1 MKHYGA
7 GRSGNAGFSLVELMV
22 AMAVGLVVLLGA
34 GQLFTVISGQFR
46 DVQQLTMQQSTIQV
60 AADVLTRDIRRAG
73 SVRLHNDCGDED
85 TLLCLDGL
93 SNRQGVEGC
102 QNNPGDINRQYKLSS
117 DPRRDEGYELMQR
130 QQCPD
135 KPSFGLWQPVVAGFA
150 KDGLGIDAVHTDTE
164 GGIISVRVSLCLIKQ
179 DGEVTPCGSY
189 EGDSRWLRFHVVNRT
204 AAVTIQIP

>member
-1 MKHYGA
+1 MKPYGA
-7 GRSGNAGFSLVELMV
+7 TQHGNAGFSLVELMV
-22 AMAVGLVVLLGA
+22 AMAIGLVVILGA
-34 GQLFTVISGQFR
+34 GQLFIVVAEQFR
-46 DVQQLTMQQSTIQV
+46 EVQRLTMRQSTVQV

-130 QQCPD
+130 QQCPGT
-135 KPSFGLWQPVVAGFA
+135 SFGTWQPVVAGFA
-150 KDGLGIDAVHTDTE
+150 KDGLGIDAVHSDTN
-164 GGIISVRVSLCLIKQ
+164 GDIISVRVSFCLIKIKQ
-179 DGEVTPCGSY
+179 DDEVTPCGSY

-204 AAVTIQIP
+204 AAVM